1 MFFRRCHIPQI
12 GPFSVFAKSSNLL
25 LAILKTDEIGLDALT
40 IPDEMSKI
48 DKVTHSQPVCTAIQI
63 ALVDILACWDI
74 KAQGVV
80 GHSSGED
87 FASVSATIVPSTNA

>member
-1 MFFRRCHIPQI
+1 M
-12 GPFSVFAKSSNLL
+12 
-25 LAILKTDEIGLDALT
+25 KTDKVGLDALT

-48 DKVTHSQPVCTAIQI
+48 DDVTHSQPICTAIQI
-63 ALVDILACWDI
+63 ALVNILACWDI

-87 FASVSATIVPSTNA
+87 FAYLSATAVPSTNA

>member
-1 MFFRRCHIPQI
+1 ML
-12 GPFSVFAKSSNLL
+12 V
-25 LAILKTDEIGLDALT
+25 AISETNQIGLDALT

-48 DKVTHSQPVCTAIQI
+48 DNVTHSQPICTAIQI

-87 FASVSATIVPSTNA
+87 FAPLSTTLYPSANA